1 MAADP
6 PTDVL
11 LTDTQARI
19 LAALCRPIS
28 EGNHFA
34 TPATNQEIADAVF
47 LSVDAVKGH
56 LRTLY
61 RKFGIED
68 LPQGER
74 RARLVELAVAG
85 GYVEAPAGEVEIAPG
100 AADEDDDTPSPA
112 ELAAAED
119 LRVRPTPEPGMPP
132 PSAASADAERDWRHS
147 RAAWISVGLLVLVII
162 GASLAT
168 SGIFNQG
175 SNAQTAPTPAAFRKE
190 VAGDCREALAGAPET
205 AGGDRAANAQA
216 YLGVIEAVR
225 GRYESLVPPNV
236 PDIALERFSTGLAK
250 AANFNGDVAKAPP
263 AGGAALE
270 AEAVAGLT
278 AAAGQVR
285 AGARGYGLGPECLAI
300 GNLIARSAQNAA
312 A

>member
-28 EGNHFA
+28 EGNHFV
-34 TPATNQEIADAVF
+34 TPATNGEIADAVY

-61 RKFGIED
+61 RKFGVED
-68 LPQGER
+68 LPQSER

-100 AADEDDDTPSPA
+100 DVDEDDDTPSPA
-112 ELAAAED
+112 ELAAVED

-132 PSAASADAERDWRHS
+132 PSAAAADAERDWRHS

-175 SNAQTAPTPAAFRKE
+175 SNAQKAPTPAAFRKE

-216 YLGVIEAVR
+216 YLEVIEAVR

-250 AANFNGDVAKAPP
+250 AANFNGDIAKSPP
-263 AGGAALE
+263 ASGSALE

-278 AAAGQVR
+278 SAAGQVR
-285 AGARGYGLGPECLAI
+285 TGARGYGLGPECLAI
-300 GNLIARSAQNAA
+300 GNLIVRSAQNAA